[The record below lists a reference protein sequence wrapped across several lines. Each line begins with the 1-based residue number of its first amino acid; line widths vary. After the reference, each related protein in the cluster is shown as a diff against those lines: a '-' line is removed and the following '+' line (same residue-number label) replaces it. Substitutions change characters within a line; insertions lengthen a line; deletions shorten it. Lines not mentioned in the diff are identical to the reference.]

1 METLSDELW
10 DLVIAGTS
18 IPQSL
23 LALSLSRSGKRI
35 LHVDRHSYYGGDDA
49 GLSLQDAE
57 NWVQELRNSNSTVYK
72 DGSIFKAAAEATPS
86 VTSLGPSRSY
96 TLSLNPQIIYAKSD
110 FLPTL
115 VSSRIH
121 TQLEFLAVGSWW
133 VLRNGQLHKIPST
146 REDVFNDESLSMKDK
161 RGLMKFLRYVLQ
173 EEEEGAPSSEE
184 EDTGMSLKAAIS
196 NKFKIPVSLQSPLLA
211 LALSPVN
218 AESMPFNQALA
229 RIRRH
234 LRSMGYF
241 GPGFGAVI
249 PKYGGTSEIS
259 QVACRTQAV
268 GGGVYLLGHG
278 VKSLHVPLQNE
289 EDAPA
294 VEISL
299 SNGTRVRSRYVA
311 GSLDDIPSL
320 TDSSTGQQSPSTTW
334 RSINVV
340 ASPLSSLF
348 PPTSEHGPS
357 PAVAIV
363 LIDDGL
369 SNNPIYL
376 QVHSEDTGECPAGQ
390 CIVYASTVS
399 EEHAAKSRLEAAVSA
414 FLETASATDAVLW
427 SVSYRKSE
435 PSPGGTP
442 RPPSLQ
448 KPSPQVLVFGRRAH
462 DIAFDDSVL
471 EAVQKAWECVLDE
484 HTAAESSFL
493 RFEEREG
500 EVED

>member
-1 METLSDELW
+1 
-10 DLVIAGTS
+10 
-18 IPQSL
+18 
-23 LALSLSRSGKRI
+23 
-35 LHVDRHSYYGGDDA
+35 
-49 GLSLQDAE
+49 
-57 NWVQELRNSNSTVYK
+57 
-72 DGSIFKAAAEATPS
+72 
-86 VTSLGPSRSY
+86 
-96 TLSLNPQIIYAKSD
+96 LNPQIIYAKSE

-173 EEEEGAPSSEE
+173 EEEEGAPPAE
-184 EDTGMSLKAAIS
+184 EDDAKLSLKAAIS
-196 NKFKIPVSLQSPLLA
+196 NKFRIPASLQSPLLA

-218 AESMPFNQALA
+218 ADSIPFDKALA

-241 GPGFGAVI
+241 GQGFGAVI

-259 QVACRTQAV
+259 QVACRAQAV
-268 GGGVYLLGHG
+268 GGGVYLLGYG
-278 VKSLHVPLQNE
+278 LKALEAPLQNE
-289 EDAPA
+289 NDATP
-294 VEISL
+294 VQITL
-299 SNGTRVRSRYVA
+299 SDGTRIRSRYVA

-320 TDSSTGQQSPSTTW
+320 TESSTRQQTSSTTW

-348 PPTSEHGPS
+348 PPTSENGPN

-363 LIDDGL
+363 LIDDGETNS

-390 CIVYASTVS
+390 CKYSGPFTTTFFMMIQTSNTYLHCLSTLCCADN
-399 EEHAAKSRLEAAVSA
+399 HPL
-414 FLETASATDAVLW
+414 TT
-427 SVSYRKSE
+427 
-435 PSPGGTP
+435 
-442 RPPSLQ
+442 
-448 KPSPQVLVFGRRAH
+448 
-462 DIAFDDSVL
+462 
-471 EAVQKAWECVLDE
+471 
-484 HTAAESSFL
+484 
-493 RFEEREG
+493 
-500 EVED
+500 